1 VAVPR
6 APDRRIAALALAALP
21 ALAAEPL
28 YVLVDTAVVGHLGAA
43 QLSGLAIGALLL
55 TDTAWLLNFLAYGTT
70 AAAARLYGARRR
82 RDAVEFGAQATML
95 AVVLGVLVAGLL
107 ELVAQPAA
115 DLIGKDPAQKE
126 AAVAWLRIAAL
137 GMPCILVT
145 LAGQG
150 WMRGVQDLRQP
161 LVILLGANGLSAV
174 LCPLLVFPAG
184 LGIEGSAIA
193 NVIGQTTAATLFLV
207 ALYREGVT
215 WRPSRPVMRAQLSSA
230 RDLGIRTAA
239 FQITF
244 LAAAAV
250 ASRMGTAQVA
260 AHQIAL
266 QLWTFLALVLDS
278 LAIAAQALIGEQ
290 LGGEDALGARAT
302 ARRLGEFGLAL
313 GVVFAALLTAG
324 HAAIPALFT
333 DDPAVRDQAAV
344 AWPWFVATQPLGGLL
359 FALDGVLI
367 GAGDVAFM
375 RNVTIAGALGGFLP
389 MILAAGAF
397 GWGLGGIWAGLF
409 AFVVIRTVA
418 GVARTAGG
426 RWAVTGA
433 ANLPIA
439 P

>member
-1 VAVPR
+1 MPR
-6 APDRRIAALALAALP
+6 APDRRIGALALAALP

-28 YVLVDTAVVGHLGAA
+28 YVLVDTAVIGHLGAA
-43 QLSGLAIGALLL
+43 ELSGLAISAILL

-70 AAAARLYGARRR
+70 AATARLYGAGRR
-82 RDAVEFGAQATML
+82 AEAIVHGTQATML
-95 AVVLGVLVAGLL
+95 AVGLGVLAAALL
-107 ELVAQPAA
+107 EVLAQPAA
-115 DLIGKDPAQKE
+115 DLIGNDPAQRE

-137 GMPCILVT
+137 GMPFILVT

-150 WMRGVQDLRQP
+150 WMRGVQDLRRP
-161 LVILLGANGLSAV
+161 IEIMLAANGVSAV

-193 NVIGQTTAATLFLV
+193 NVAGQTVGAGLFIGALV
-207 ALYREGVT
+207 REGAS
-215 WRPSRPVMRAQLSSA
+215 WRADRAAMRAQLLTG

-244 LAAAAV
+244 LTAAAV

-260 AHQIAL
+260 AHQIGL

-278 LAIAAQALIGEQ
+278 LAIAAQALIGE
-290 LGGEDALGARAT
+290 LLGAGDAPAARGT
-302 ARRLGEFGLAL
+302 ARRLGQFGLVL
-313 GVVFAALLTAG
+313 GVAFAVILAAG
-324 HAAIPALFT
+324 HAVIPSLFS
-333 DDPAVRDQAAV
+333 DDAAVEEQAAV
-344 AWPWFVATQPLGGLL
+344 LWPWLVATQPMGGLL

-397 GWGLGGIWAGLF
+397 GWGLGGIWAGLL
-409 AFVVIRTVA
+409 AFVAIRTVA
-418 GVARTAGG
+418 GVIRTAGG

-433 ANLPIA
+433 ARTPIA
-439 P
+439 R

>member
-1 VAVPR
+1 VPR
-6 APDRRIAALALAALP
+6 VPDRRIAALSIAALP

-43 QLSGLAIGALLL
+43 ELSGLAISALLL

-70 AAAARLYGARRR
+70 SAAARLYGAGRRL
-82 RDAVEFGAQATML
+82 DAVEYGAQATVL
-95 AVVLGVLVAGLL
+95 GAGLGVLVAGLL
-107 ELVAQPAA
+107 ELIAEPAA
-115 DLIGKDPAQKE
+115 ALIGKDPAQQA

-137 GMPCILVT
+137 GMPCILVS

-150 WMRGVQDLRQP
+150 WMRGVQDIRRP
-161 LVILLGANGLSAV
+161 LVIMLGANGLSAL

-184 LGIEGSAIA
+184 LGIEGSAVA
-193 NVIGQTTAATLFLV
+193 NVAGQTVAAGLFV
-207 ALYREGVT
+207 AALRREGV
-215 WRPSRPVMRAQLSSA
+215 SFRPVWPQMRAQLVTG

-239 FQITF
+239 FQVTF

-260 AHQIAL
+260 AHQIGL

-278 LAIAAQALIGEQ
+278 LAIAAQALVGER
-290 LGGEDALGARAT
+290 LGAEDAAGARAT
-302 ARRLGEFGLAL
+302 ARRLGEFGLVL
-313 GVVFAALLTAG
+313 GVLFGVLLAAG
-324 HAAIPALFT
+324 HEVIPALFS
-333 DDPAVRDQAAV
+333 DDPSVQEQAAV
-344 AWPWFVATQPLGGLL
+344 AWPWLVATQPLGGLL

-367 GAGDVAFM
+367 GAGDVVFM
-375 RNVTIAGALGGFLP
+375 RNVTIAGGLCGFLP

-409 AFVVIRTVA
+409 LFVAIRTVA

-433 ANLPIA
+433 ARVPISS
-439 P
+439 